1 MGDKIEMSL
10 DDIIKTT
17 KIGGI
22 RRGGGGGRGRTRGGS
37 RGGNQ
42 GGGRQAQ
49 SGGTAA
55 GVLKG
60 RNRGVPQRAKFAR
73 VRGTTIP
80 HRQQNFLP
88 TWKKSKQ
95 NGRTLR
101 ILMFRVPSVL
111 SFCDLA

>member
-22 RRGGGGGRGRTRGGS
+22 RRGGGGGRGRNS
-37 RGGNQ
+37 RGGQ
-42 GGGRQAQ
+42 GGGRQTQ
-49 SGGTAA
+49 SGGAGA

-80 HRQQNFLP
+80 HRHHNFLP
-88 TWKKSKQ
+88 T
-95 NGRTLR
+95 
-101 ILMFRVPSVL
+101 
-111 SFCDLA
+111 

>member
-22 RRGGGGGRGRTRGGS
+22 RRGGGGGRGRSSRGAS

-42 GGGRQAQ
+42 GGGRQTQ
-49 SGGTAA
+49 SGGTGAA
-55 GVLKG
+55 VLKG

-80 HRQQNFLP
+80 HRHYNFLP
-88 TWKKSKQ
+88 T
-95 NGRTLR
+95 
-101 ILMFRVPSVL
+101 
-111 SFCDLA
+111 